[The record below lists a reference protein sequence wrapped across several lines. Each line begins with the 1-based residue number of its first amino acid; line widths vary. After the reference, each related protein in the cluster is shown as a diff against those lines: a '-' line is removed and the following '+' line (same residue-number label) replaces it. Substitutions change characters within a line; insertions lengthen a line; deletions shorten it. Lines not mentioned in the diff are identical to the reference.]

1 MLTLTVCSHAEAL
14 DWLNKKLVLMGYC
27 TYLGEV
33 PSLFG
38 WLLGFEP
45 RLAFWVKI
53 QALRWGLRVWQP
65 YLNDTANSSTNLW
78 IANLTVADNV
88 FGKKCDGAHMFMLDS
103 ARPSDICYDRLQLH
117 SDVLHFLL
125 RTHDCSV
132 ANNDLQLDHRI
143 SFNKSSL
150 WQYVILTVSTQIFLH
165 FLFR

>member
-1 MLTLTVCSHAEAL
+1 
-14 DWLNKKLVLMGYC
+14 
-27 TYLGEV
+27 
-33 PSLFG
+33 
-38 WLLGFEP
+38 
-45 RLAFWVKI
+45 
-53 QALRWGLRVWQP
+53 
-65 YLNDTANSSTNLW
+65 
-78 IANLTVADNV
+78 
-88 FGKKCDGAHMFMLDS
+88 MFMLDS